1 VQRKELQELSR
12 IRLKEAKS
20 LLSSGLYD
28 GAYYLA
34 GYAIECALKGC
45 IAKRTRRY
53 EFPEQKKVNSSY
65 SHNLQQ
71 LMTVADLEEALNDR
85 SSRDP
90 EFQANW
96 NIVAAWSEQSRY
108 RRQRADLADAL
119 VRAVGDKRHGVISWI
134 KLHW

>member
-1 VQRKELQELSR
+1 M
-12 IRLKEAKS
+12 
-20 LLSSGLYD
+20 LSSGLYD